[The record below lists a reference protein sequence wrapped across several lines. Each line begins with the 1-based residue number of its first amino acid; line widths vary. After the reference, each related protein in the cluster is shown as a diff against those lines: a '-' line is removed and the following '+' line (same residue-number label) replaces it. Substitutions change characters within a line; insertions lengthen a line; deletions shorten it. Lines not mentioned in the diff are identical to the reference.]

1 MRQVLVPL
9 SLAVASFVAFY
20 SLVKVSQPK
29 ASPPE
34 PVPVAVTPT
43 GQEPVASG
51 NVDPAGTDAPS
62 GAPEGMVWIRGGA
75 FVMGTNDKTAWP
87 DERPAHRVRV
97 SGFFMDATEVT
108 NAEFERFVNA
118 TGHVTTAEIPPSL
131 EEIMKQLPPDTPPPS
146 KENLAP
152 GAVVFRQSEKPV
164 PLDNVSRWWFWTKG
178 ANWRHPEGP
187 ESDLNGREQH
197 PVVQVSWDDA
207 VAYAKWAGKRL
218 PTEAEWE
225 FASRGGL
232 DSQPYVWGSD
242 PPSASHPQ
250 ANLWEGRFPS
260 SNSKE
265 DGWVRTAP
273 VKSYKPNGYGLYD
286 MSGNV
291 WEWCS
296 DWYDKAEYRRR
307 ADTDLVEDPSG
318 PSKSFDPNQPFT
330 PLRSQR
336 GGSFLCN
343 DAYCTRYRPSARHGC
358 SPDTGMSHVG
368 FRCVK
373 SPDAK

>member
-1 MRQVLVPL
+1 MPIDPKRGRRA
-9 SLAVASFVAFY
+9 LAAA
-20 SLVKVSQPK
+20 LLAALLAAPALAAEATKARPTPTPK
-29 ASPPE
+29 PRPTTTPQHPAAGKDGM
-34 PVPVAVTPT
+34 VAV
-43 GQEPVASG
+43 
-51 NVDPAGTDAPS
+51 PAGKFF
-62 GAPEGMVWIRGGA
+62 RGCNEE
-75 FVMGTNDKTAWP
+75 VDVECLP
-87 DERPAHRVRV
+87 DEKPGRYEELAAFRIDVK
-97 SGFFMDATEVT
+97 EVT
-108 NAEFERFVNA
+108 VAQYARCVAEKQC
-118 TGHVTTAEIPPSL
+118 TTDGLTTAFHGGKEQPEYS
-131 EEIMKQLPPDTPPPS
+131 EFCNWGKQGRD
-146 KENLAP
+146 K
-152 GAVVFRQSEKPV
+152 
-164 PLDNVSRWWFWTKG
+164 
-178 ANWRHPEGP
+178 HPI
-187 ESDLNGREQH
+187 NCVTWKQA
-197 PVVQVSWDDA
+197 DA
-207 VAYAKWAGKRL
+207 FCTWAGKRL

-273 VKSYKPNGYGLYD
+273 VKSYKANGYGLYD

-307 ADTDLVEDPSG
+307 ADTDVVENPPG

-373 SPDAK
+373 SPEAK